1 MVTLLIPLFPPF
13 KKRPPSS
20 PAAALH
26 QAVVIATAEI
36 VDYCAVLGLALHL
49 ETGEA
54 TGAAVDSFIDEVL
67 AAAQQP
73 GAQFYAN
80 FDPANFILCML
91 CPAIMLCEASA
102 SPWPCVLRQ
111 TAWRSR

>member
-1 MVTLLIPLFPPF
+1 MRAVGRPSTRVEVTE
-13 KKRPPSS
+13 
-20 PAAALH
+20 AAAT
-26 QAVVIATAEI
+26 Q
-36 VDYCAVLGLALHL
+36 
-49 ETGEA
+49 
-54 TGAAVDSFIDEVL
+54 GAAVMASALLAGWRGWPRGWRQLGIVL

-80 FDPANFILCML
+80 FDPANLILCMH